1 MDKYRLLAISAAAAA
16 MLSLSGCGMLG
27 KTQWNPDYLAGAAS
41 NALTAMTLSN
51 AQVIELSR
59 QSVELMDKE
68 NKVNTGAYKKRL
80 DKLMEGIDEVEG
92 VKLNLKVYE
101 TQEVNAFAC
110 GDGSIRVYSGLMD
123 VMDDDQ
129 LIAIIGHE
137 IGHVMHKDTKA
148 AMQRAY
154 ASAAA
159 RGVVAAAGGVGE
171 VLAATAIG
179 DIAQSFVS
187 AQFSQKQEF
196 AADEYGFNFA
206 VKHGHSPYSMATALE
221 KLVELSNAG
230 GAKASSVAKM
240 FSSHPDSAT
249 RAARMRAKADSY
261 KK

>member
-1 MDKYRLLAISAAAAA
+1 MIIRRLSAIAALAASVLAVT
-16 MLSLSGCGMLG
+16 GCGILG
-27 KTQWNPDYLAGAAS
+27 KTQWNADYLAGAAG
-41 NALTAMTLSN
+41 NALTAATLSN
-51 AQVIELSR
+51 AQIVELSR

-68 NKVNTGAYKKRL
+68 NKVNTGAYKTRL
-80 DKLMEGIDEVEG
+80 DKLMAGITEVDG
-92 VKLNLKVYE
+92 ISLNFKVYE
-101 TQEVNAFAC
+101 TKEINAFAC

-154 ASAAA
+154 ATAAA
-159 RGVVAAAGGVGE
+159 RGVIAAAGGVGE

-221 KLVELSNAG
+221 KLVELSNGG
-230 GAKASSVAKM
+230 GASASYVAKM

-249 RAARMRAKADSY
+249 RAERMRAKADSY